1 MSIKRM
7 TVIGATSIAAMF
19 LVGMAL
25 AGSAINQIRFGGPI
39 QTRSQQAN
47 DLLADILPPPSYIIE
62 PYLETTRIIRDPRYL
77 GDGKARLAD
86 LKRQYHERHEYW
98 SNSDLETSLKS
109 QVETA
114 IHEPA
119 EQFWREAETSFL
131 PAVDR
136 GDLSAAEASYARL
149 SRAYFRHRA
158 SVDKLVA
165 DNSAYAA
172 GLKVSA
178 ASSLTWALGEI
189 TAIALILLLAIGGA
203 VWWVTRKIVN
213 PLADTAKAMHTMA
226 GGDYSVT
233 IHGAERADE
242 IGSMA
247 KSVEVFRTTGLE
259 KQQSDEA
266 VLNLVVAELADG
278 LQAWADGN
286 LQRLINIE
294 FGERYEPLRID
305 FNNCV
310 IELSR
315 IVSKIS
321 ETAQSVNTGS
331 NEIRTASDDLARR
344 TEQQAAT
351 LEETAAALSMVT
363 SAMRDTADKAISV
376 STTVSTTHAEAND
389 GAKIVEQ
396 VVSAMG
402 DIEKSA
408 QEMATIIAVIEG
420 ISFQTNL
427 LALNAGVEAAR
438 AGDSGKGFAVV
449 ANEVRALAQR
459 SADAAKEIRELIAK
473 SSSLVG
479 RGVSLVGQTGDMLGR
494 ILEKVAEISPM
505 VGEISTSA
513 QTQASSLGQINIAVN
528 DIDKMTQQNAAMV
541 EQSTASASNL
551 AEEASALSKLVSHFQ
566 TNSMHHQP
574 ATALVAK
581 TGAATTATITAKP
594 KARQHVAV
602 HGNLALKSPPPGDDD
617 WSEF

>member
-7 TVIGATSIAAMF
+7 TMVGAAAIAAMF
-19 LVGMAL
+19 LVGMAV
-25 AGSAINQIRFGGPI
+25 AGSAINEIRFGGPI

-77 GDGKARLAD
+77 KDGTARLTD
-86 LKRQYHERHEYW
+86 LKRQYQERHDYW
-98 SNSDLETSLKS
+98 SQSDLEPSLKS
-109 QVETA
+109 QVQTA

-119 EQFWREAETSFL
+119 EQFWREAETGFL
-131 PAVDR
+131 PAVAR
-136 GDLSAAEASYARL
+136 GDAAAAEASYQRL
-149 SRAYFRHRA
+149 STAYFKHRA

-178 ASSLTWALGEI
+178 AASLNWALGQI
-189 TAIALILLLAIGGA
+189 VVIALLLLLAIGSA
-203 VWWVTRKIVN
+203 VWWVSSRIVN
-213 PLADTAKAMHTMA
+213 PLASAAKAMTTMA

-233 IHGAERADE
+233 IEGAERDDE

-247 KSVEVFRTTGLE
+247 QSVEVFRATGLE
-259 KQQSDEA
+259 KQKSDEA
-266 VLNLVVAELADG
+266 VLNLVVTELADG

-286 LQRLINIE
+286 LERLINE
-294 FGERYEPLRID
+294 KFGDRYEPLRLD

-321 ETAQSVNTGS
+321 QTAQSVNSGS
-331 NEIRTASDDLARR
+331 NEIRSASDDLARR

-351 LEETAAALSMVT
+351 LEETAAALNIVT
-363 SAMRDTADKAISV
+363 SAMRDTANKALSV
-376 STTVSTTHAEAND
+376 NETVSTTHAEAND

-473 SSSLVG
+473 STNLVG
-479 RGVSLVGQTGDMLGR
+479 RGVTLVGQTGDMLGR

-505 VGEISTSA
+505 VSEISTSA
-513 QTQASSLGQINIAVN
+513 ETQASSLGQINAAVN

-551 AEEASALSKLVSHFQ
+551 ADEASALSKLVAHFK
-566 TNSMHHQP
+566 TNSMHQQAAIP
-574 ATALVAK
+574 ATKATRVP
-581 TGAATTATITAKP
+581 AAVPA
-594 KARQHVAV
+594 ARSVVRAMPVVQ
-602 HGNLALKSPPPGDDD
+602 GNLALTSSPPDDDD